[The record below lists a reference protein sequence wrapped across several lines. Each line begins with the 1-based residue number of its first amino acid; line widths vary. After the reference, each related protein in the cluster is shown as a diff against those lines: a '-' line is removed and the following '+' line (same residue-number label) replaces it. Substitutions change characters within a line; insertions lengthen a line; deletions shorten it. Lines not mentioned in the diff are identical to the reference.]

1 MKGNPTL
8 VWKRQSEED
17 RLKCTRRANLLAAN
31 KEVLR
36 IEIPRWEN
44 DSEWYFLLA
53 EEYEKYQETQEHID

>member
-1 MKGNPTL
+1 MK
-8 VWKRQSEED
+8 
-17 RLKCTRRANLLAAN
+17 CIRRAKLLAAN

-36 IEIPRWEN
+36 IEIPRWEK